1 MVRADA
7 GNGSRCGASGV
18 ARKEVRVH
26 FSALSLALCIAVTAG
41 WSAAAWYCLR
51 CARQRARDRA
61 EWARAAAG
69 LRDLDDELD
78 RLWAAE
84 LRRIRGY
91 P

>member
-1 MVRADA
+1 
-7 GNGSRCGASGV
+7 
-18 ARKEVRVH
+18 VH
-26 FSALSLALCIAVTAG
+26 FSALSLMLCVAVMAG
-41 WSAAAWYCLR
+41 WAAAGWFCLR
-51 CARQRARDRA
+51 FARRQARYRA